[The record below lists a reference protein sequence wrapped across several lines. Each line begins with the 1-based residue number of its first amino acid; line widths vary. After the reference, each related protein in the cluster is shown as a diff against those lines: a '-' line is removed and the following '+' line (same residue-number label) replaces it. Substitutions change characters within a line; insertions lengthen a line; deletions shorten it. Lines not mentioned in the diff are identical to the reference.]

1 MLKRDGIAVKRLLV
15 VFGLSL
21 VAGSSLML
29 LPASG
34 EDNLKR
40 KMDRFAPIELKVDLT
55 SLPKAEQSA
64 LAKLIQAAQV
74 MDRIYLRQVWP
85 GNPALA
91 ARLEKDKS
99 PRGQEIWQ
107 YFQIN
112 RGPWSELDGG
122 EPFVSGVPATRPPGA
137 NYYPE
142 DMSKEE
148 FDTFANSL
156 PEAERQKATGFFYTI
171 RRAPGGGNRL
181 TTVPYSDEYRQELR
195 EASELLKQAA
205 GLTQTPSLKSYLE
218 KRAAAFQSND
228 YYESDVAWLELDSP
242 IDVTIGPYETYMDE
256 LFGYKAAFEAFVGL
270 RDEAESRK
278 LALLTQHLQEIENNL
293 PIDPRYRNPKLGALA
308 PIRVIDEI
316 IVGGEAR
323 KGVQTAAFNLPN
335 DERVIREKGSK
346 RVMLRNV
353 QEAKFQKILVP
364 ISKIA
369 VASEPRSLV
378 NFEAFFTHILA
389 HELMHGLGPHDIE
402 VNGRKTSVRE
412 EMKELY
418 SAFEEAKADISGL
431 FALQYLI
438 DHRLLN
444 LDRLSEPAIYATYL
458 AGVFRS
464 VRFGIN
470 EAHGRG
476 MALQFNF
483 LMDEG
488 AIAQDPSNGT
498 FRVDVKK
505 MKAATTKLT
514 GQILTIQ
521 AQGDYAKAKELLD
534 RLAVIRPAMQQTLDK
549 FGDLPVDIRPVFTTA
564 NQVAAGK

>member
-1 MLKRDGIAVKRLLV
+1 MVLLGVSLLAVPSLL
-15 VFGLSL
+15 
-21 VAGSSLML
+21 L
-29 LPASG
+29 LTASG
-34 EDNLKR
+34 DENLKR
-40 KMDRFAPIELKVDLT
+40 KIDRFAPIEFKVDLT
-55 SLPKAEQSA
+55 SLGKADQSA
-64 LAKLIQAAQV
+64 LAKLIQAAHV
-74 MDRIYLRQVWP
+74 MDRIYLRQVWS

-99 PRGQEIWQ
+99 PQGREIWQ

-112 RGPWSELDGG
+112 MSPWSELDGG
-122 EPFVSGVPATRPPGA
+122 EPFVPGVPASPPAGA

-148 FDTFANSL
+148 FSTWLASL
-156 PEAERQKATGFFYTI
+156 AEAERQEATGFFHAV
-171 RRAPGGGNRL
+171 RRAPGAGKRL
-181 TTVPYSDEYRQELR
+181 LAVPYPQEYRQELS
-195 EASELLKQAA
+195 EASGLLKQAA
-205 GLTQTPSLKSYLE
+205 GLTQNPSLRTYLE

-228 YYESDVAWLELDSP
+228 YYDSDVAWLELDSP

-278 LALLTQHLQEIENNL
+278 LALLTRHLQAIENNL

-316 IVGGEAR
+316 VVGGEAR

-353 QEAKFQKILVP
+353 QEAKFQKILFP
-364 ISKIA
+364 ISK
-369 VASEPRSLV
+369 VTLASEQRSLV

-389 HELMHGLGPHDIE
+389 HELMHGLGPHDIQ
-402 VNGRKTSVRE
+402 VNGRKTTVRE

-418 SAFEEAKADISGL
+418 SALEEAKADISGL

-438 DHRLLN
+438 DHRLLD
-444 LDRLSEPAIYATYL
+444 LGSQAESGVYATYL

-464 VRFGIN
+464 VRFGIK

-476 MALQFNF
+476 MALQFNY
-483 LMDEG
+483 LVDEG
-488 AIAQDPSNGT
+488 AIEHNPADGT
-498 FRVDVKK
+498 FRVNLSKIK
-505 MKAATTKLT
+505 EATRKLT
-514 GQILTIQ
+514 GEIMTIQ
-521 AQGDYAKAKELLD
+521 AQGDYPKAKALLD
-534 RLAVIRPAMQQTLDK
+534 RLAVVRPPMQQTLDK
-549 FGDLPVDIRPVFTTA
+549 FGNLPVDIRPIFVTA
-564 NQVAAGK
+564 NQVTGQ